1 MNQEKMTKQMG
12 SLYRTMFDSS
22 LNALATVHDYTEKVV
37 FSSLEKS
44 PWIPEEGRV
53 LAHAWLNVYKK
64 GYDDF
69 RTKAVE
75 AYKRYETAFEP
86 AKEAETVEKSEKLK
100 TKKA

>member
-37 FSSLEKS
+37 SSSLEKS
-44 PWIPEEGRV
+44 PWIPEEGKV
-53 LAHAWLNVYKK
+53 LVHAWLNVYTK

-75 AYKRYETAFEP
+75 AYKKYETAFEP
-86 AKEAETVEKSEKLK
+86 VKEAETVEKSENLK
-100 TKKA
+100 KKKA